1 MTGHARDELIPK
13 NNHAANTVIMVC
25 HVTRFLLYQKFGSVH
40 QHIDFQLQE
49 SELYQMHDPV

>member
-25 HVTRFLLYQKFGSVH
+25 HVTRFLLYQKFRSPAYRLP
-40 QHIDFQLQE
+40 IA
-49 SELYQMHDPV
+49 

>member
-25 HVTRFLLYQKFGSVH
+25 HVTRFLLYQKFRSPAYRLPIARVRAV
-40 QHIDFQLQE
+40 
-49 SELYQMHDPV
+49 SNA